1 MLAVTTAKVAAMASH
16 EELLGWRL
24 ALLTAAKAM
33 VTATAVAS
41 LERSLLL
48 LLRSHC

>member
-1 MLAVTTAKVAAMASH
+1 MLAVTTAKVAAMASQ

-33 VTATAVAS
+33 VTAIAS

-48 LLRSHC
+48 LLWSHC